1 MYGQAY
7 ICYLDKL
14 IMEAVPTLV
23 VPSRDD
29 FIDVGLGMRLPII
42 VRGADTLYS

>member
-14 IMEAVPTLV
+14 IMEDVPTLV

-29 FIDVGLGMRLPII
+29 FIDVGGPRDE
-42 VRGADTLYS
+42 VTYYCTRS